1 MDCRVATGGFYWLL
15 VPRVEFELDHLERF
29 QVARF
34 QVARFQV
41 ACIQVACWVATTLR
55 IC

>member
-29 QVARF
+29 QVAYIR
-34 QVARFQV
+34 V
-41 ACIQVACWVATTLR
+41 ACLEATTLR